1 MHSYFELFDL
11 RSGNVIT
18 DFACERDAWG
28 WLRQAATEFGL
39 EELNDLALSHMQNGH
54 PTLIAMDEALV
65 RRVAGEIDQAGNDV
79 SSHPSNKRGSVAS

>member
-39 EELNDLALSHMQNGH
+39 EELDGLALSHMQDGR
-54 PTLIAMDEALV
+54 PTLIAMEEELV
-65 RRVAGEIDQAGNDV
+65 RRATSDV
-79 SSHPSNKRGSVAS
+79 SGPELHHAGSIRGSSESS